1 MRRPLMLVAAL
12 VAACDPLGASPRDAA
27 APPAADP
34 AAPIATNAA
43 APSAADPADPAAPIA
58 DPAAPPVADASTL
71 PLPARSPAQTQEAA
85 APLPKPTVAASVP
98 PPEGRTST
106 LDRDE
111 ELRLFPGL
119 ARPVE
124 GGWEVTLRAWV
135 FEPEAD
141 SWRRRAAIEALR
153 AALDLPVDAA
163 ESAIFRDRA
172 RAFLVDNERGE
183 EVIVDIG
190 GARHALAPTAA
201 NGQSETT
208 LLLAPGAIT
217 CPLTPVRALLRP
229 GDARTFEGALHCLDP
244 GSRSVVSDIDDT
256 IKISEVRDKEA
267 LLRNTF
273 LREPE
278 PVPGLAAVYRAWA
291 DAGARFHY
299 VSASPWQLDDAL
311 SRFMDRAGF
320 PAGTH
325 HLKSFRWKD
334 STFFALFQDP
344 EVYKRAILEPLLRA
358 APGRRFVLVGDS
370 GERDPEIYGA
380 LARDFP
386 DQVDAIYIRDVT
398 GEAADADRYR
408 AAFAGVPPGRW
419 ALFHDAG
426 ELPGPAALA
435 RR

>member
-1 MRRPLMLVAAL
+1 MRPALMLVAAL
-12 VAACDPLGASPRDAA
+12 VAACDPHTAPADKAAPAAAQAPPSAPADEATSPASALASP
-27 APPAADP
+27 PASDP
-34 AAPIATNAA
+34 A
-43 APSAADPADPAAPIA
+43 
-58 DPAAPPVADASTL
+58 
-71 PLPARSPAQTQEAA
+71 PARSPAPSQGPA
-85 APLPKPTVAASVP
+85 APLPKPTVAASPP

-141 SWRRRAAIEALR
+141 SWRRKAAVEALR
-153 AALDLPVDAA
+153 AALDLPADAT
-163 ESAIFRDRA
+163 ESAIFRERA
-172 RAFLVDNERGE
+172 AAVRVDHERGE
-183 EVIVDIG
+183 EVIVEIG
-190 GARHALAPTAA
+190 GTRHALAHTAA

-208 LLLAPGAIT
+208 LLLADAAIT
-217 CPLTPVRALLRP
+217 CPTTPVRALLRP
-229 GDARTFEGALHCLDP
+229 GDARRFEGALHCLDP

-256 IKISEVRDKEA
+256 IKVSEVRDKDA

-273 LREPE
+273 LREAE
-278 PVPGLAAVYRAWA
+278 AVPGLAAVYRAWA

-299 VSASPWQLDDAL
+299 VSASPWQLDDTL
-311 SRFMDRAGF
+311 SRFMERAGF

-398 GEAADADRYR
+398 GEPADADRYR
-408 AAFAGVPPGRW
+408 SAFAGVPAQRW
-419 ALFHDAG
+419 ALFHDAA